1 MSTSD
6 HIHGLEVKNERLKRE
21 IRIMQEVAEARNR
34 QIRAS
39 GYIVRC
45 TGCMAGGPPD
55 AEDMTE
61 ERVREVE
68 DIARRLREWF
78 ENNKGRD
85 AIPDHWDAHRDRMIR
100 QIREGIEWL
109 GADAFVELLIDDWP
123 GDTEVDAIGPDGL
136 ADVLNKWLKE
146 KES

>member
-55 AEDMTE
+55 AEEFTE

-68 DIARRLREWF
+68 DIARRLREWW
-78 ENNKGRD
+78 EN
-85 AIPDHWDAHRDRMIR
+85 
-100 QIREGIEWL
+100 
-109 GADAFVELLIDDWP
+109 
-123 GDTEVDAIGPDGL
+123 T
-136 ADVLNKWLKE
+136 KE
-146 KES
+146 HES